1 MGPGIGFSHL
11 APRKDVKF
19 LRGGFKQDQL
29 PAFVQGKDTIGL
41 GNHAPVFAETLTGS
55 PLLGARRQL
64 YAESSLAPQLEVS
77 MSLVNDRGGHV
88 ALRLKFPCRYRP
100 EATVL
105 RTDIDAQSFS
115 TVGSCE
121 ESILPGKSRR
131 KDVHPTEGFDRK
143 GPQFGT
149 ILQRHPEESSPR
161 LDHQLAFAGEGEDH
175 GRSEGTAHHTA
186 TIPGPVP
193 HHLTIGFAQTSN
205 TSAGLNVNTVAIN

>member
-11 APRKDVKF
+11 APGKDVKLF
-19 LRGGFKQDQL
+19 RGGFKQDQL
-29 PAFVQGKDTIGL
+29 PAFVQGKDTISL
-41 GNHAPVFAETLTGS
+41 GDHAPVFAEALSGG
-55 PLLGARRQL
+55 PLLGTRRQL
-64 YAESSLAPQLEVS
+64 YAQSSLAPQLEVS
-77 MSLVNDRGGHV
+77 MSLVNDRRGHV
-88 ALRLKFPCRYRP
+88 ALRFEFPRRHRP

-121 ESILPGKSRR
+121 ESIFASEGRR
-131 KDVHPTEGFDRK
+131 KDVHPTERFDRK

-161 LDHQLAFAGEGEDH
+161 LDHQLTFAGESEDH

-193 HHLTIGFAQTSN
+193 HHLTICLAQTCN
-205 TSAGLNVNTVAIN
+205 TSASLNVNTVAIN